1 MGCGRNIAGW
11 HIFMRSGGVFEDS
24 HNFSFRKY
32 FAIVQRKH
40 QGFADCK
47 GGKSSNVGDSGH
59 QI

>member
-1 MGCGRNIAGW
+1 
-11 HIFMRSGGVFEDS
+11 MRRGGIFEDS
-24 HNFSFRKY
+24 DDFNFRKH

-59 QI
+59 QVNFL

>member
-1 MGCGRNIAGW
+1 
-11 HIFMRSGGVFEDS
+11 MRRGGISEHSDDF
-24 HNFSFRKY
+24 NFRKH

-59 QI
+59 QVNFL